1 MITPGRVPETHDESR
16 YDASD
21 RHEQEEQS
29 RRPATRRKVRR
40 WEIGVF
46 IRKIVNGWLAYYK
59 KFPPGSESETPG
71 PAGGVALRAA
81 SRESEEDSS
90 DGSSVSGP
98 VRPLSGHI
106 QPDDDTGPVG
116 ETRVEAGLFV
126 SSTTDTSAG
135 ETGDS

>member
-29 RRPATRRKVRR
+29 RRPATRKKVRR

-59 KFPPGSESETPG
+59 KFPPGSESEAPG
-71 PAGGVALRAA
+71 PAGALAYRSGSGSAGGDDLETGGV
-81 SRESEEDSS
+81 SIQ
-90 DGSSVSGP
+90 SGP
-98 VRPLSGHI
+98 GKGEG
-106 QPDDDTGPVG
+106 DGGPVG
-116 ETRVEAGLFV
+116 ETRVETGVFL
-126 SSTTDTSAG
+126 SSTTDTSG
-135 ETGDS
+135 EPSDGS